1 MSSLVMA
8 EKSSTDIIV
17 CLNKLDL
24 AKGGLTEEIQ
34 PLYGDVYPVVCLS
47 AESGKHIEELTEF
60 DYGCRLK
67 IKPRSV
73 VVLVAERVMET
84 HPEEE
89 QIPESSI

>member
-1 MSSLVMA
+1 MNTYL
-8 EKSSTDIIV
+8 EYED
-17 CLNKLDL
+17 
-24 AKGGLTEEIQ
+24 
-34 PLYGDVYPVVCLS
+34 
-47 AESGKHIEELTEF
+47 GKHIEELTEF